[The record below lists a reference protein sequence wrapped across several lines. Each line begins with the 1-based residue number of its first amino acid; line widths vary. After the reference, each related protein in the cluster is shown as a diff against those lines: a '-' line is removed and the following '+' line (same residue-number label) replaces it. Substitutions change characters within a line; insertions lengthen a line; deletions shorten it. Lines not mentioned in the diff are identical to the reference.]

1 LKNIAGENCPNP
13 PERKPLAGVNLLP
26 KNGVDACQGK
36 VKPDTLNATITVK
49 NIVIAQQGYFK
60 GNEKRNRNSIRCSFC
75 GSLCETNS
83 FKEHVF
89 FCKQEHNEK
98 SAKIAK
104 PPLIKIL
111 KVKKT
116 IVSEEIKEARRIERK
131 KARYEK
137 RNEIRREKRNGISP
151 EVKEAINAKRRED
164 RKNGKN
170 GVNYEKTP

>member
-1 LKNIAGENCPNP
+1 MKNIAGENCPNP

-89 FCKQEHNEK
+89 FCRQEHEK
-98 SAKIAK
+98 PAKIAK

-111 KVKKT
+111 KVKHNK
-116 IVSEEIKEARRIERK
+116 S
-131 KARYEK
+131 
-137 RNEIRREKRNGISP
+137 RNEIRREKRNGINP
-151 EVKEAINAKRRED
+151 EIKEAINAKRRED

-170 GVNYEKTP
+170 GVE